1 MLLLKRI
8 LADEEG
14 VTIIEYG
21 LIASLISIAC
31 MIAFQSL
38 GLNLATVFT
47 TITDTLAGAFH

>member
-1 MLLLKRI
+1 MPLRRI

-14 VTIIEYG
+14 ATMIEYA

-31 MIAFQSL
+31 IIAFQSL
-38 GLNLATVFT
+38 GLNLAGVFT